1 MGVDMDFE
9 IRPLSDRFGV
19 EIVGLD
25 LSAPLSDADFE
36 TVRRAWFDSGVM
48 VVRDQRLTPGQHV
61 AFSRRFG
68 TLIIHV
74 MDQFLLPGH
83 PEILLISNKKRED
96 GSPMGFEDA
105 GRYWHSDISYAEA
118 PSLGSMLYAVE
129 IPPAGG
135 DTLFAD
141 MRAALATL
149 PEKTRRRLSGRRAC
163 HSYTRNFERADPIE
177 GERPTMR
184 SDQRSQLADVTHPA
198 VRAIEDTGEHALFVN
213 PGFTF
218 AIEGMDADES
228 DALLAELF
236 AHATR
241 PELIYTHRWRP
252 NDLLCWDNRSVMHQA
267 TPFDPVH
274 TRHMHRTTIQGP
286 RPVGPS

>member
-1 MGVDMDFE
+1 MSFE
-9 IRPLSDRFGV
+9 IRPLTDRFGV
-19 EIVGLD
+19 EVAGLD
-25 LSAPLSDADFE
+25 LSAPLSDDDFE
-36 TVRRAWFDSGVM
+36 TVRRAWFESGVM
-48 VVRDQRLTPGQHV
+48 VIRDQHLTPDQQI

-74 MDQFLLPGH
+74 RDQFLLPGH
-83 PEILLISNKKRED
+83 PEVLLITNKKRDD
-96 GSPMGFEDA
+96 GSAMGFEDA

-118 PSLGSMLYAVE
+118 PSLGSMLYAIE
-129 IPPAGG
+129 IPPEGG

-141 MRAALATL
+141 MRGALATL
-149 PEKTRRRLSGRRAC
+149 PAATRRRISERRAF
-163 HSYTRNFERADPIE
+163 HSYTRNLE
-177 GERPTMR
+177 GEDGIGGDRPALR
-184 SDQRSQLADVTHPA
+184 GDQRSKISDVVHPM
-198 VRAIEDTGEHALFVN
+198 VRTVEDTGDEALFVN

-218 AIEGMDADES
+218 AIEDMETGES

-236 AHATR
+236 DHATR
-241 PELIYTHRWRP
+241 PERIYTHRWQP

-286 RPVGPS
+286 RPVRFLTA